1 MEYEKTYLVQN
12 TFTGAQDDLT
22 ADEVIDQAQYWV
34 GELLSDQQNNS
45 TSETVY
51 YLKQKALLKD
61 SNVSRLNKIK
71 AAREILE
78 IVNIYVN

>member
-1 MEYEKTYLVQN
+1 MKYEKTYLVQN
-12 TFTGAQDDLT
+12 AFTGAQEDLT

-34 GELLSDQQNNS
+34 NKLLSDQQNNS
-45 TSETVY
+45 ASETTY
-51 YLKQKALLKD
+51 YLNQKVLLKD
-61 SNVSRLNKIK
+61 PAVSRLSKIR